1 MLGRDMPRASTNDAA
16 SGSKDV
22 DAYLAKV
29 PKEAREALEKL
40 RKAIRAA
47 VPEATE
53 AISYAIPAFK
63 LHGRPLVWYAA
74 FKNHCSFFPL
84 SSAMREKHGNE
95 LERYDTS
102 KGTLRF
108 PANKPLP
115 ATLVR
120 KLVKTRLAEN
130 AAEST
135 PKKRSKIN
143 ARTPRRPTHV
153 SRRASS
159 KERGDTR

>member
-1 MLGRDMPRASTNDAA
+1 MLDRDMTPATTKDAA
-16 SGSKDV
+16 SGSKEV
-22 DAYLAKV
+22 DEYLAKV
-29 PKEAREALEKL
+29 PKGAREALEKL
-40 RKAIRAA
+40 RKAIRAT

-63 LHGRPLVWYAA
+63 LHGRALVWYAA

-84 SSAMREKHGNE
+84 TSTVRERYGKE

-120 KLVKTRLAEN
+120 KLVKARIAEN
-130 AAEST
+130 EALATTTEPSRD
-135 PKKRSKIN
+135 RS
-143 ARTPRRPTHV
+143 
-153 SRRASS
+153 
-159 KERGDTR
+159 